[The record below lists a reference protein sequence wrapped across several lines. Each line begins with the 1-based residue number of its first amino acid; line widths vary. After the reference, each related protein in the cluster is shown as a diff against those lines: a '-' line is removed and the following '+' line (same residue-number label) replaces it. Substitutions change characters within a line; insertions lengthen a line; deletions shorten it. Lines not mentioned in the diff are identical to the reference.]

1 MNSAGVDHDR
11 LLALAAGA
19 DGARLAQLRQRVAA
33 GEPAPYVAGFLEFRG
48 RRFASDRRAYITD
61 PEASHLIDTV
71 NSQGRRL
78 EAELGRPLRVLEF
91 GVGAGTLAITLK
103 LENPQWSLGGLDID
117 PPALELGRENARAHG
132 VDIDLIES
140 DYLSGWPAGAPA
152 PDLMFADPPWGDAE
166 DLYDEVRDE
175 AWYRQMPERSAFP
188 TGGGRTTIH
197 DELIRRFAALRWTS
211 LLILNYGILPRE
223 LIERSVAP
231 LSRWQLLHPRPDISV
246 VAGYA

>member
-188 TGGGRTTIH
+188 GGAGRTTIH
-197 DELIRRFAALRWTS
+197 DELIRRFAALSWPS

-231 LSRWQLLHPRPDISV
+231 LRRWQLLHPRPEISV
-246 VAGYA
+246 VAGFA

>member
-71 NSQGRRL
+71 NAQGRRL

-117 PPALELGRENARAHG
+117 PPALELGRENARAHD
-132 VDIDLIES
+132 VAIELLES
-140 DYLSGWPAGAPA
+140 DYLSGWPASAPA

-231 LSRWQLLHPRPDISV
+231 LSRWQMLHPRPDISV